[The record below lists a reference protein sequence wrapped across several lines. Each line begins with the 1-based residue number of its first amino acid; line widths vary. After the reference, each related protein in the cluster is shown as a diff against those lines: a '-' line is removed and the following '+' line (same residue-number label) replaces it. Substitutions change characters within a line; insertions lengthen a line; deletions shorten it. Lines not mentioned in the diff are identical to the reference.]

1 MNRYHFFSLVF
12 LIIAIIFF
20 IIGFLQG
27 DVEGGIIII
36 FPFISGSGIF
46 ALIGIIFIFLA
57 ILFYFYG
64 FVNLQQTHEKYPYE
78 KDAPIERKT
87 SVKGGGVVLVGP
99 IPIVFGSSW
108 KIALVLMVLAL
119 IIIIV
124 SLFAFRFI
132 NF

>member
-1 MNRYHFFSLVF
+1 MNKYHFFSIVF
-12 LIIAIIFF
+12 FIGAIIFF

-27 DVEGGIIII
+27 DVEGGLFII

-57 ILFYFYG
+57 IIFYIFG
-64 FVNLQQTHEKYPYE
+64 FVGFNQGYKKYPYE
-78 KDAPIERKT
+78 KEESIEKKR
-87 SVKGGGVVLVGP
+87 SVKGGGVVLIGP

-108 KIALVLMVLAL
+108 KIAVILMVLAI

-124 SLFAFRFI
+124 SLFAFRIIYF
-132 NF
+132 